1 MRKRGRWLSSK
12 ETFTRGENMEK
23 RYTDFE
29 MRLISYYDKHKDLLE
44 ILARYDD
51 MLLQAIALSF
61 IKNVEDIKKRN

>member
-1 MRKRGRWLSSK
+1 
-12 ETFTRGENMEK
+12 MEK

-29 MRLISYYDKHKDLLE
+29 MRLISYYDKHKELLE
-44 ILARYDD
+44 TLARYDD